1 MFFYDF
7 DAVFAHGSYM
17 LLFSTEAHYIRDVF
31 QATTDTLEYPIA
43 AWAPV
48 LCLAKAFVKC
58 DTNSKWSCK

>member
-43 AWAPV
+43 A
-48 LCLAKAFVKC
+48 
-58 DTNSKWSCK
+58 